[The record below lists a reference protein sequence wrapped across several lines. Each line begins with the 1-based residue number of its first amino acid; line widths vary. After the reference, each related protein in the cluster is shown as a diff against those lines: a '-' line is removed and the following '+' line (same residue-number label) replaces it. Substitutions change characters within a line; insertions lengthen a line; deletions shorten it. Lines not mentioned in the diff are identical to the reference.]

1 MKRRIAGWLMM
12 AFTVAAVAGCSK
24 PGLTGAWTGSINAQ
38 GNTATI
44 TLSFTSD
51 GKFTQTTSAPTLRP
65 PLVMVSSGSYTT
77 KDGSLTMTPLS
88 ASINGVQRSMRSA
101 TAVSCTYKI
110 DGDKLTMTDS
120 GGVQSTTLTRAKK

>member
-1 MKRRIAGWLMM
+1 
-12 AFTVAAVAGCSK
+12 
-24 PGLTGAWTGSINAQ
+24 
-38 GNTATI
+38 
-44 TLSFTSD
+44 
-51 GKFTQTTSAPTLRP
+51 
-65 PLVMVSSGSYTT
+65 
-77 KDGSLTMTPLS
+77 MTPLS